1 MKKKVIAL
9 SLVIGSLFA
18 VGCTLY
24 QPNTVSTD
32 NAYVHSDVT
41 AISPEVG
48 GQVSQLFV
56 EDNQWVSKGAPLFSI
71 DDEDFIAN
79 QEIAKSVL
87 DVANAALKASQTKTE
102 MQLVKIE
109 QAKQTIHSASANA
122 EHQAAELKRLSRLVQ
137 KQLVSKNQFEAQKT
151 RSIEASSKLETA
163 KLALAAEQK
172 QYDVL
177 LTERQQLMA
186 QRKQAEANLR
196 LVNIALERTVVKAP
210 FAGFVADRQV
220 QVGKFVQPGMG
231 LIVMVPDYVWVEAN
245 FKETQLEN
253 VAQGQDVEVVLD
265 MFPNQLLHGRVT
277 SITPAT
283 GAQFSLL
290 PPQNATG
297 NFVKV
302 VQRVPVRI
310 DLDIPAELK
319 QRIYP
324 GLSAEVSIETAK
336 QGNSR

>member
-9 SLVIGSLFA
+9 SLVIGSLVA
-18 VGCTLY
+18 AGCVLY
-24 QPNTVSTD
+24 QPNTVTTD

-71 DDEDFIAN
+71 NDEDFVAN
-79 QEIAKSVL
+79 QEIAKSAL
-87 DVANAALKASQTKTE
+87 DVAKAALTANQTKTE

-109 QAKQTIHSASANA
+109 QAKQGIHSASANA
-122 EHQAAELKRLSRLVQ
+122 EHQAAEFKRLSRLVQ
-137 KQLVSKNQFEAQKT
+137 KQSVSKNQFEAQRT
-151 RSIEASSKLETA
+151 RSIEANSNLETA

-172 QYDVL
+172 QLDALVTEKVQ
-177 LTERQQLMA
+177 LTA

-196 LVNIALERTVVKAP
+196 LVNIALERTIVRAP
-210 FAGFVADRQV
+210 FDGYVADRQV

-231 LIVMVPDYVWVEAN
+231 LIVMVPDYVWIEAN

-253 VAQGQDVEVVLD
+253 VEQGQDVEVVLD
-265 MFPNQLLHGRVT
+265 MFPDHPLHGRVT

-310 DLDIPAELK
+310 ELDIPQELK

-324 GLSAEVSIETAK
+324 GLSAEVSIETAT
-336 QGNSR
+336 QG

>member
-9 SLVIGSLFA
+9 SLVVGSLFA
-18 VGCTLY
+18 AGCTLY
-24 QPNTVSTD
+24 QPNTITTD

-48 GQVSQLFV
+48 GQVSEIFV
-56 EDNQWVSKGAPLFSI
+56 KDNQWVSKGTPLFVI

-79 QEIAKSVL
+79 KEIARAAL
-87 DVANAALKASQTKTE
+87 DVASSSLTSNQIKTD
-102 MQLVKIE
+102 MQLMKIE
-109 QAKQTIHSASANA
+109 QAKQGIRRASANA
-122 EHQAAELKRLSRLVQ
+122 AHQAAEFKRLSRLVQ
-137 KQLVSKNQFEAQKT
+137 KQSVSKNQFEAQKT
-151 RSIEASSKLETA
+151 RSIEASSNLETA
-163 KLALAAEQK
+163 KLALATEQK
-172 QYDVL
+172 QLDTL
-177 LTERQQLMA
+177 MTEKLQLTA
-186 QRKQAEANLR
+186 QRTKAEASLR
-196 LVNIALERTVVKAP
+196 LANISLERTTVRAP
-210 FAGFVADRQV
+210 FDGYVANRQV

-231 LIVMVPDYVWVEAN
+231 LIVMVPDYVWIEAN

-253 VAQGQDVEVVLD
+253 VLPGQEVEVVLD
-265 MFPNQLLHGRVT
+265 MFPNHPLHGRVS

-297 NFVKV
+297 NFIKV

-310 DLDIPAELK
+310 ELEIPQELS

-324 GLSAEVSIETAK
+324 GLSAEVSIETAT
-336 QGNSR
+336 QG

>member
-9 SLVIGSLFA
+9 SLVIGSLVA
-18 VGCTLY
+18 AGCALY
-24 QPNTVSTD
+24 QPNTVTTD

-79 QEIAKSVL
+79 QEIAKSAL
-87 DVANAALKASQTKTE
+87 DVAKAALTANQTKTE

-109 QAKQTIHSASANA
+109 QAKQGIRSARANA
-122 EHQAAELKRLSRLVQ
+122 EHQAAEFKRLSRLVQ
-137 KQLVSKNQFEAQKT
+137 KQSVSKNQFEAQRT
-151 RSIEASSKLETA
+151 RFIEASSNLETA

-172 QYDVL
+172 QLDALVTEKMQ
-177 LTERQQLMA
+177 LTA

-196 LVNIALERTVVKAP
+196 LVNIALERTIVRAP
-210 FAGFVADRQV
+210 FDGYVADRQV

-231 LIVMVPDYVWVEAN
+231 LIVMVPDYVWIEAN

-265 MFPNQLLHGRVT
+265 MFPDHPLHGRVS

-310 DLDIPAELK
+310 ELDIPQELK

-324 GLSAEVSIETAK
+324 GLSAEVSIETAT
-336 QGNSR
+336 QG

>member
-1 MKKKVIAL
+1 MKKKAIAL
-9 SLVIGSLFA
+9 LLVFGSLFG
-18 VGCTLY
+18 VGYSLY
-24 QPNTVSTD
+24 QPNIVKTD

-41 AISPEVG
+41 AVSPEVA

-56 EDNQWVSKGAPLFSI
+56 KDNQWVSKGTPLFSI

-79 QEIAKSVL
+79 LEIAESAL
-87 DVANAALKASQTKTE
+87 DVANAAITANQTKTE

-109 QAKQTIHSASANA
+109 QAKQSITSARANSD
-122 EHQAAELKRLSRLVQ
+122 HQAAELERLSRLVQ
-137 KQLVSKNQFEAQKT
+137 KQSVSKNQFEAQRT
-151 RSIEASSKLETA
+151 RAIESRSHLETA
-163 KLALAAEQK
+163 KLALSAEQK
-172 QYDVL
+172 QYEAL
-177 LTERQQLMA
+177 KTEKKQLIAQQKRA
-186 QRKQAEANLR
+186 QANLK
-196 LVNIALERTVVKAP
+196 LAKIALARTVIKAP
-210 FAGFVADRQV
+210 FDGFIADRQV

-253 VAQGQDVEVVLD
+253 VIEGQNVEVVLD
-265 MFPNQLLHGRVT
+265 MFPDKPLHGRVA

-310 DLDIPAELK
+310 ELDIPQELR

-324 GLSAEVSIETAK
+324 GLSVEVAIKTEK
-336 QGNSR
+336 QG

>member
-1 MKKKVIAL
+1 MKKKAIA
-9 SLVIGSLFA
+9 SLLVLGSLLG
-18 VGCTLY
+18 VGCSFY
-24 QPNTVSTD
+24 QPNLVETD

-41 AISPEVG
+41 AISPEVA
-48 GQVSQLFV
+48 GQVSQLLV
-56 EDNQWVSKGAPLFSI
+56 EDNQWVSKGTPLFSI

-79 QEIAKSVL
+79 KEIAESAL
-87 DVANAALKASQTKTE
+87 DVANAAITANQTKTE

-109 QAKQTIHSASANA
+109 QAKQSIHSARANS
-122 EHQAAELKRLSRLVQ
+122 EHQAAELNRLSSLVK
-137 KQLVSKNQFEAQKT
+137 KQSVSKNQFEAQKT
-151 RSIEASSKLETA
+151 RAIEASSKLETV
-163 KLALAAEQK
+163 KLALNAEQK
-172 QYDVL
+172 QYEAL
-177 LTERQQLMA
+177 KTEKKQLIA
-186 QRKQAEANLR
+186 QKKRAEANLR
-196 LVNIALERTVVKAP
+196 LANIALERTVVKAP
-210 FAGFVADRQV
+210 FDGFIADRQV

-253 VAQGQDVEVVLD
+253 VVQGQEVEVVLD
-265 MFPNQLLHGRVT
+265 MFPDKPLNGRVA

-310 DLDIPAELK
+310 ELDIPQELRK
-319 QRIYP
+319 RIYP
-324 GLSAEVSIETAK
+324 GLSVEVAIKTEK
-336 QGNSR
+336 QG

>member
-9 SLVIGSLFA
+9 SLAVGSLFA
-18 VGCTLY
+18 AGCTLY
-24 QPNTVSTD
+24 QPNTITTD

-48 GQVSQLFV
+48 GQVSEIFV
-56 EDNQWVSKGAPLFSI
+56 KDNQWVSKGTPLFVI

-79 QEIAKSVL
+79 KEIARAAL
-87 DVANAALKASQTKTE
+87 DVASSALTSNQIKTD
-102 MQLVKIE
+102 MQLMKIE
-109 QAKQTIHSASANA
+109 QAKQGIRRASANA
-122 EHQAAELKRLSRLVQ
+122 AHQAAEFKRLSRLVQ
-137 KQLVSKNQFEAQKT
+137 KQSVSKNQFEAQKT
-151 RSIEASSKLETA
+151 RSIEASSNLETA
-163 KLALAAEQK
+163 KLALATEQK
-172 QYDVL
+172 QLDTL
-177 LTERQQLMA
+177 MTEKLQLTA
-186 QRKQAEANLR
+186 QRTKAEASLR
-196 LVNIALERTVVKAP
+196 LANISLERTTVRAP
-210 FAGFVADRQV
+210 FDGYVANRQV

-231 LIVMVPDYVWVEAN
+231 LIVMVPDYVWIEAN

-253 VAQGQDVEVVLD
+253 VLPGQEVEVVLD
-265 MFPNQLLHGRVT
+265 MFPNHPLHGRVS

-297 NFVKV
+297 NFIKV

-310 DLDIPAELK
+310 ELEIPQELS

-324 GLSAEVSIETAK
+324 GLSAEVSIETAT
-336 QGNSR
+336 QG

>member
-9 SLVIGSLFA
+9 SLVVGSLFA
-18 VGCTLY
+18 AGCTLY
-24 QPNTVSTD
+24 QPNTITTD

-48 GQVSQLFV
+48 GQVSEIFV
-56 EDNQWVSKGAPLFSI
+56 KDNQWVSKGTPLFVI

-79 QEIAKSVL
+79 KEIARATL
-87 DVANAALKASQTKTE
+87 DVASSALTSNQIKTD
-102 MQLVKIE
+102 MQLMKIE
-109 QAKQTIHSASANA
+109 QAKQGIRRASANA
-122 EHQAAELKRLSRLVQ
+122 AHQAAEFKRLSRLVQ
-137 KQLVSKNQFEAQKT
+137 KQSVSKNQFEAQKT
-151 RSIEASSKLETA
+151 RSIEASSNLETA
-163 KLALAAEQK
+163 KLALATEQK
-172 QYDVL
+172 QLDTL
-177 LTERQQLMA
+177 MTEKLQLTA
-186 QRKQAEANLR
+186 QRTKAEESLR
-196 LVNIALERTVVKAP
+196 LANISLERTTVRAP
-210 FAGFVADRQV
+210 FDGYVANRQV

-231 LIVMVPDYVWVEAN
+231 LIVMVPDYVWIEAN

-253 VAQGQDVEVVLD
+253 VLPGQEVEVVLD
-265 MFPNQLLHGRVT
+265 MFPNHPLHGRVS

-297 NFVKV
+297 NFIKV

-310 DLDIPAELK
+310 ELEIPQELS

-324 GLSAEVSIETAK
+324 GLSAEVSIETAT
-336 QGNSR
+336 QG

>member
-1 MKKKVIAL
+1 
-9 SLVIGSLFA
+9 
-18 VGCTLY
+18 
-24 QPNTVSTD
+24 
-32 NAYVHSDVT
+32 
-41 AISPEVG
+41 
-48 GQVSQLFV
+48 
-56 EDNQWVSKGAPLFSI
+56 
-71 DDEDFIAN
+71 
-79 QEIAKSVL
+79 
-87 DVANAALKASQTKTE
+87 

-109 QAKQTIHSASANA
+109 QAKQGIHSASANA
-122 EHQAAELKRLSRLVQ
+122 EHQAAEFKRLSRLVQ
-137 KQLVSKNQFEAQKT
+137 KQSVSKNQFEAQRT
-151 RSIEASSKLETA
+151 RSIEASSNLETA

-172 QYDVL
+172 QLDALVTEKMQ
-177 LTERQQLMA
+177 LTA

-196 LVNIALERTVVKAP
+196 LVNIALERTIVRAP
-210 FAGFVADRQV
+210 FDGYVADRQV

-231 LIVMVPDYVWVEAN
+231 LIVMVPDYVWIEAN

-265 MFPNQLLHGRVT
+265 MFPDHPLYGRVS

-310 DLDIPAELK
+310 ELDIPQELK

-324 GLSAEVSIETAK
+324 GLSAEVSIETAT
-336 QGNSR
+336 QG

>member
-9 SLVIGSLFA
+9 SLVIGSLVA
-18 VGCTLY
+18 AGCALY
-24 QPNTVSTD
+24 QPNMVTTD

-79 QEIAKSVL
+79 QEIAKSAL
-87 DVANAALKASQTKTE
+87 DVAKAALTASQTKTE

-109 QAKQTIHSASANA
+109 QAKQGIHSASANA

-137 KQLVSKNQFEAQKT
+137 KQSVSKNQFEAQRT
-151 RSIEASSKLETA
+151 RSIEASSNLETA

-172 QYDVL
+172 QLDALVTEKMQ
-177 LTERQQLMA
+177 LTA

-196 LVNIALERTVVKAP
+196 LVNIALERTIVRAP
-210 FAGFVADRQV
+210 FDGYVADRQV

-231 LIVMVPDYVWVEAN
+231 LIVMVPDYVWIEAN

-265 MFPNQLLHGRVT
+265 MFPDHPLHGRVS

-310 DLDIPAELK
+310 ELDIPQELK

-324 GLSAEVSIETAK
+324 GLSAEVSIETAT
-336 QGNSR
+336 QG

>member
-9 SLVIGSLFA
+9 SLVIGSLLA

-24 QPNTVSTD
+24 KPNTVTTD

-56 EDNQWVSKGAPLFSI
+56 EDNQWVSKGEALFSI

-79 QEIAKSVL
+79 QDIAKSAL
-87 DVANAALKASQTKTE
+87 DVAKAALTANQTKTE

-109 QAKQTIHSASANA
+109 QVKQTIYSASANA
-122 EHQAAELKRLSRLVQ
+122 KHQAAEFKRLSRLVQ
-137 KQLVSKNQFEAQKT
+137 KQSVSKNQYEAQKT
-151 RSIEASSKLETA
+151 RSIEANSKLETA

-172 QYDVL
+172 QFDAL
-177 LTERQQLMA
+177 LTEKQQLTA
-186 QRKQAEANLR
+186 QKKQAEAKLR
-196 LVNIALERTVVKAP
+196 LVNIALERTVVRAP
-210 FAGFVADRQV
+210 FDGFVADRQV

-253 VAQGQDVEVVLD
+253 VAQGQEVEVVLD
-265 MFPNQLLHGRVT
+265 MFPDQPLNGRVT

-310 DLDIPAELK
+310 ELDIPAGLK

-336 QGNSR
+336 QG

>member
-9 SLVIGSLFA
+9 SLVVGSLFA
-18 VGCTLY
+18 AGCTLY
-24 QPNTVSTD
+24 QPNTITTD

-48 GQVSQLFV
+48 GQVSEIFV
-56 EDNQWVSKGAPLFSI
+56 KDNQWVSKGTPLFVI

-79 QEIAKSVL
+79 KEIARAAL
-87 DVANAALKASQTKTE
+87 DVASSALTSNQIKTD
-102 MQLVKIE
+102 MQLMKIE
-109 QAKQTIHSASANA
+109 QAKQGIRRASANA
-122 EHQAAELKRLSRLVQ
+122 AHQAAEFKRLSRLVQ
-137 KQLVSKNQFEAQKT
+137 KQSVSKNQFEAQKT
-151 RSIEASSKLETA
+151 RSIEASSNLETA
-163 KLALAAEQK
+163 KLALATEQK
-172 QYDVL
+172 QLDTL
-177 LTERQQLMA
+177 MTEKLQLTA
-186 QRKQAEANLR
+186 QRTKAEASLH
-196 LVNIALERTVVKAP
+196 LANISLERTTVRAP
-210 FAGFVADRQV
+210 FDGYVANRQV

-231 LIVMVPDYVWVEAN
+231 LIVMVPDYVWIEAN

-253 VAQGQDVEVVLD
+253 VLPGQEVEVVLD
-265 MFPNQLLHGRVT
+265 MFPNHPLHGRVS

-297 NFVKV
+297 NFIKV

-310 DLDIPAELK
+310 ELEIPQELS

-324 GLSAEVSIETAK
+324 GLSAEVSIETAT
-336 QGNSR
+336 QG

>member
-9 SLVIGSLFA
+9 SLVIGSLVA
-18 VGCTLY
+18 AGCALY
-24 QPNTVSTD
+24 QPNTVITD

-79 QEIAKSVL
+79 QEIAKSAL
-87 DVANAALKASQTKTE
+87 DVAKAALTANQTKTE

-109 QAKQTIHSASANA
+109 QAKQGIHSASANV
-122 EHQAAELKRLSRLVQ
+122 EHQAAEFKRLSRLVQ
-137 KQLVSKNQFEAQKT
+137 KQSVSKNQFEAQRT
-151 RSIEASSKLETA
+151 RSIEASSNLETA

-172 QYDVL
+172 QLDALVTEKMQ
-177 LTERQQLMA
+177 LTA

-196 LVNIALERTVVKAP
+196 LVNIALERTIVRAP
-210 FAGFVADRQV
+210 FDGYVADRQV

-231 LIVMVPDYVWVEAN
+231 LIVMVPDYVWIEAN

-265 MFPNQLLHGRVT
+265 MFPDHPLHGRVS

-310 DLDIPAELK
+310 ELDIPQELK

-324 GLSAEVSIETAK
+324 GLSAEVSIETAT
-336 QGNSR
+336 QG

>member
-9 SLVIGSLFA
+9 SLVIGSLVA
-18 VGCTLY
+18 AGCTLY
-24 QPNTVSTD
+24 QPNTVTTD

-79 QEIAKSVL
+79 QEIAKSAL
-87 DVANAALKASQTKTE
+87 DVAKAALTANQTKTE

-109 QAKQTIHSASANA
+109 QAKQGIHSASANA
-122 EHQAAELKRLSRLVQ
+122 EHQAAEFKRLSRLVQ
-137 KQLVSKNQFEAQKT
+137 KQSVSKNQFEAQRT
-151 RSIEASSKLETA
+151 RSIEANSNLETA

-172 QYDVL
+172 QLDALVTEKMQ
-177 LTERQQLMA
+177 LTA

-196 LVNIALERTVVKAP
+196 LVNIALERTIVRAP
-210 FAGFVADRQV
+210 FDGYVADRQV

-231 LIVMVPDYVWVEAN
+231 LIVMVPDYVWIEAN

-253 VAQGQDVEVVLD
+253 VAQGQNVEVVLD
-265 MFPNQLLHGRVT
+265 MFPDHPLHGRVS

-310 DLDIPAELK
+310 ELDIPQELK

-324 GLSAEVSIETAK
+324 GLSAEVSIETTT
-336 QGNSR
+336 QG